1 MLTETQKND
10 LVHAIL
16 NDKRLALLGQKAR
29 ESKFAEMRNK
39 KDKDV
44 LAYIESTKKEPVVI
58 TPKLSPQTII
68 EKLRKLFN

>member
-16 NDKRLALLGQKAR
+16 NDKRLAILGQQAR
-29 ESKFAEMRNK
+29 ESKFAEMRK
-39 KDKDV
+39 KSDKDV
-44 LAYIESTKKEPVVI
+44 IAYIESTKQII
-58 TPKLSPQTII
+58 TVAPQKPQESLI